1 MKLIMEKWNRFL
13 EESNYIT
20 LDETGL
26 GPSFLQHNL
35 NEIENLKEESKDAD
49 VLSAEELK
57 NLSTQDIRD
66 AYKKLHSKEAIADKD
81 AREDALDLL
90 ADKLITDA
98 DIWQPAEEIPTNPV
112 TKQFVGNVGNYIND
126 FLGAKVEG
134 VNTNQR
140 QLSHLGKQIQQLFH
154 NEFTPLEREIIRAIF
169 LFTGQNV
176 PAVRNPSGFDETQA
190 ELVKYVN
197 DGIRDDFMPTKAT
210 YAKAKIIL
218 EALQDTHTSNEE
230 TIFRGLT
237 LPIGGGKFT
246 PLSDYKVGG
255 TINVGNIVSFTSEA
269 RVAMEF
275 AKSSWSDITGV
286 NQDQPFLSLISG
298 KGLKAGEL
306 EQAEE
311 DIFKG
316 FPVVLT
322 IPPGK
327 LIRGVDVD
335 EFSEFEQG
343 EYETIS
349 SGNFKITDMGFQI
362 GMSKFKMGF
371 NNFEDVLKAIK
382 NSPHGKH
389 WKSEANRKKGIKSF
403 LWRLAYNF
411 KVVVQLEQ
419 VEETVSL

>member
-1 MKLIMEKWNRFL
+1 MKLILERWNRFL

-49 VLSAEELK
+49 VLSVEALK
-57 NLSTQDIRD
+57 NLPTQEIRD
-66 AYKKLHSKEAIADKD
+66 AYKKLHSKEAIVDKD

-134 VNTNQR
+134 VSTNRR

-176 PAVRNPSGFDETQA
+176 PAVRNPSGFDEAHA

-197 DGIRDDFMPTKAT
+197 EGIRDDFMPTKAT

-218 EALQDTHTSNEE
+218 EALQESQVSNEE
-230 TIFRGLT
+230 TMWRGLAT
-237 LPIGGGKFT
+237 SVSGGKFT

-255 TINVGNIVSFTSEA
+255 TINVGNIVSFTSDVQTA
-269 RVAMEF
+269 FEF
-275 AKSSWSDITGV
+275 ASNAWADATGV
-286 NQDQPFLSLISG
+286 DPSG
-298 KGLKAGEL
+298 PLKRGKDGEL
-306 EQAEE
+306 VPPDE
-311 DIFKG
+311 DIPKM
-316 FPVVLT
+316 FPVLLT

-327 LIRGVDVD
+327 LKKGADVD
-335 EFSEFEQG
+335 EFSEFEGG
-343 EYETIS
+343 EMETIS
-349 SGNFKITDMGFQI
+349 SGNFKITDMGLMK
-362 GMSKFKMGF
+362 GMSTPKMGF

-382 NSPHGKH
+382 GKQTF
-389 WKSEANRKKGIKSF
+389 S
-403 LWRLAYNF
+403 WRFAYKF
-411 KVVVQLEQ
+411 KVAIQLEQ
-419 VEETVSL
+419 IEETVSL